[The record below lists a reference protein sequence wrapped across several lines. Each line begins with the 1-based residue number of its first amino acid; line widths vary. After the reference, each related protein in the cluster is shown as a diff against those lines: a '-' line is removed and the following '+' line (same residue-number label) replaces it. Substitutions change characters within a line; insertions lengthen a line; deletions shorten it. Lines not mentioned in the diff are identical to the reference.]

1 MDISL
6 FMKNYFIY
14 LPNELKN
21 IIFNFVLNSYFID
34 NYCKKYRK
42 LYENF
47 KYKKCHI
54 RQLRLNNN
62 WFINI
67 KNLPNALYSKIGD
80 YVINEKEYISVLDI
94 KKVKIFKIAG
104 YSSVNSLGI
113 YQYITPKLEELSLSI
128 EQEIKKKREY
138 LLIAFYKIE
147 NYFNK
152 KEIKSEIYREFA
164 YNDNLVFTIHPI
176 EEYKIIK
183 CKYFS
188 ILNY

>member
-1 MDISL
+1 MNISS
-6 FMKNYFIY
+6 FMKSYFIY

-21 IIFNFVLNSYFID
+21 IIFNFVLNRYFID

-138 LLIAFYKIE
+138 LLIAFYKIN

-152 KEIKSEIYREFA
+152 KEIKSEIYREFE
-164 YNDNLVFTIHPI
+164 YNKKSVFTLHPI
-176 EEYKIIK
+176 KEYKIIK